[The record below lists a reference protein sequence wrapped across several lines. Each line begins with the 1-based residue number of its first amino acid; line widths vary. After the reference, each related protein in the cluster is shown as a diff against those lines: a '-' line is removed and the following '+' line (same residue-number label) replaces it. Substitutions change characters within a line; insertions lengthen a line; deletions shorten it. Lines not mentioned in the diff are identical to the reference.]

1 MVASHLYLDY
11 DPIII
16 DALVS
21 NGFTVSSF
29 YIFLLFSL
37 LFWKPMQATISGHPT
52 FSRHS
57 TKLQA
62 NYTLLQHIDELRRTL
77 QAAKEAHGVGLV
89 VMPHVTKPAGTGN
102 AIRKRWKIHL
112 WSASN
117 LWQRCDMVCFLL
129 KSGDFRKILREF
141 TSADKLW
148 LVRFGKPGRISSTI
162 YRLNMIEPSWHIGDF
177 YHLKN
182 QISLPK
188 LQLSQACRF
197 LEAIVLSQCFDPLA
211 TQHDN
216 EAADKS
222 GWPSKKRKRVDWM
235 HRRTGK
241 KSLAACFSHSFSF
254 KNRPTVMQFEVSN
267 ILWYSLSCFFYNIW
281 RKCIYSICASQIPP
295 TLRFSA
301 RSSWN
306 PPRLDKKWCKDGR
319 RGETVGMKDVQSL
332 KPGIQ
337 INFYDFI
344 ELFLFSIRSNFFK
357 GRRSWLNMQ
366 SLSVCNLASLQLE
379 QKTKKR
385 THPEATGVRFWQ
397 TASCFGLHK
406 TSS

>member
-1 MVASHLYLDY
+1 MRPRTKA
-11 DPIII
+11 
-16 DALVS
+16 A
-21 NGFTVSSF
+21 GR
-29 YIFLLFSL
+29 
-37 LFWKPMQATISGHPT
+37 ARSG
-52 FSRHS
+52 
-57 TKLQA
+57 
-62 NYTLLQHIDELRRTL
+62 
-77 QAAKEAHGVGLV
+77 
-89 VMPHVTKPAGTGN
+89 
-102 AIRKRWKIHL
+102 
-112 WSASN
+112 SASTGCTEG
-117 LWQRCDMVCFLL
+117 Q
-129 KSGDFRKILREF
+129 
-141 TSADKLW
+141 A
-148 LVRFGKPGRISSTI
+148 
-162 YRLNMIEPSWHIGDF
+162 
-177 YHLKN
+177 KN
-182 QISLPK
+182 H
-188 LQLSQACRF
+188 LQLVF
-197 LEAIVLSQCFDPLA
+197 LI
-211 TQHDN
+211 H
-216 EAADKS
+216 
-222 GWPSKKRKRVDWM
+222 
-235 HRRTGK
+235 
-241 KSLAACFSHSFSF
+241 SHS
-254 KNRPTVMQFEVSN
+254 KTAQQFEVSN

-332 KPGIQ
+332 KPGIH